1 MWSFFDLI
9 ITESRLSIVRFDH
22 SWHLM
27 STLIK
32 SSAHLPDYWAISH
45 GVCEIKWH
53 HPIQRYWDSRVTVT
67 INSSFFPLRTLL
79 FRFWNT
85 YSWHKIGNWK
95 CFAATMTP
103 VVYFCRSHRYRCSLK
118 VAIQRSFAR
127 SKF

>member
-22 SWHLM
+22 SCHLM

-45 GVCEIKWH
+45 GVCEIKWL
-53 HPIQRYWDSRVTVT
+53 ITLFKGIETVKT
-67 INSSFFPLRTLL
+67 NINSSFFPLGTLL